1 MPTEKVA
8 RIKAIIKYIIEHND
22 FHKNIARGRSIFH
35 RIRLFLVLKL
45 FDDDVICNLEKLI
58 DETFSSMTP
67 DEKLEMAKAKC
78 QWMVDSDA
86 RKFYDSEGNRITN
99 EEAEA
104 LLKRPGVLCLRYPQ
118 GRYY

>member
-1 MPTEKVA
+1 M
-8 RIKAIIKYIIEHND
+8 
-22 FHKNIARGRSIFH
+22 
-35 RIRLFLVLKL
+35 LKL
-45 FDDDVICNLEKLI
+45 LDDDVISNLKKLI
-58 DETFSSMTP
+58 DENFSSMTP
-67 DEKLEMAKAKC
+67 EEKLEIAQAKC

-86 RKFYDSEGNRITN
+86 RKFHDSEGNCITN